1 MFQPGGNV
9 DYTTKDEGECC
20 GGEDQDYIEGD
31 E

>member
-9 DYTTKDEGECC
+9 DYTTKDEGESR
-20 GGEDQDYIEGD
+20 GGKDQDYVEGN

>member
-1 MFQPGGNV
+1 MFQPGGGA

-20 GGEDQDYIEGD
+20 GGEDQEYIEGD